1 MVLSLS
7 DSDLSRFPDIKKMK
21 ITTTY
26 RLFFIL
32 LCFSLLSKAA
42 FSQVQKDTSR
52 TVVLLNDSKDGNK
65 FIIDSLNNLTTTIK
79 NSLDSFPHLN
89 QDTLLSF
96 KHQLENAQEKADN
109 TEKLLKNDQNAE
121 ADSLGL
127 INEIN
132 AIYFKIGSLKSRVDE
147 RIRKLENLTIKK
159 RAGYIWTA
167 PILVNPNDLW
177 TTLKSEI
184 KNPLR
189 TFIELKDSEWG
200 GLFLLLLL
208 SIGYFYWV
216 FKNEQASSSNNV
228 KNKLPIAQ
236 SILFFLVLAPLFDRQ
251 TSYFYIESILL
262 LILLISFFKFR
273 NYIKIES
280 RLWWLSLISIYVLIS
295 LFNYM
300 LMSNAFVI
308 RTIAIGLNLI
318 ALYFGFKMVKLL
330 KRSDTY
336 PRIYRS
342 LFVVYVIFNVFA
354 ILLNIV
360 GQINVSKTVSITAIG
375 GVVQLVGLV
384 VLGKII
390 LENFNKQFEKIK
402 KSKSFL
408 VNLNQTNSLLFLRK
422 ALFIIGSILWL
433 MVFMIN
439 LNIVEPTMG
448 FLSITL
454 SKPHTFG
461 STSFTLGNII
471 VCIIIISITNWFQK
485 NLDILLTTSNSKKF
499 DAKVDQTGT
508 KITLLRLAVI
518 ILGFLFGVTALGISM
533 NKLTVI
539 LGALSVGIGL
549 GMQTIFNNFV
559 SGVILIFEK
568 PFKIGDFIEL
578 ADKKGRVQKI
588 GIRSS
593 TLLTE
598 QGSEVIIPNGDLL
611 SGRLVN
617 WTHSKS
623 HYRTELSLKF
633 NTTSNLEDVKRIIS
647 EEIEKSDYLIK
658 ERTVEILYNS
668 ISSTNLELVV
678 KCWIINIYKESQFK
692 SSLLEGLRT
701 RFTENEIVSFG

>member
-1 MVLSLS
+1 
-7 DSDLSRFPDIKKMK
+7 MK
-21 ITTTY
+21 ITTTH

-32 LCFSLLSKAA
+32 VCFSFLSKAA
-42 FSQVQKDTSR
+42 FSQEIS
-52 TVVLLNDSKDGNK
+52 
-65 FIIDSLNNLTTTIK
+65 IDSLKSKMLDSVANSSQPDQSISEFSR
-79 NSLDSFPHLN
+79 SLDSLTKFTIVVKKRLDSIPN
-89 QDTLLSF
+89 LSEDSLIDL
-96 KHQLENAQEKADN
+96 KNELINAQEKAS
-109 TEKLLKNDQNAE
+109 TLGKQIKNHQTVE
-121 ADSLGL
+121 TDSLGL
-127 INEIN
+127 INGIN
-132 AIYFKIGSLKSRVDE
+132 EVYFKIGSLKGRVDE

-159 RAGYIWTA
+159 KAGYIWTA
-167 PILVNPNDLW
+167 PILVKPNDLW

-184 KNPLR
+184 KNPVK
-189 TFIELKDSEWG
+189 TFIELKDSEWS

-216 FKNEQASSSNNV
+216 FKNEQTSLHNNV

-236 SILFFLVLAPLFDRQ
+236 SILFFLNLAPIFDRQ
-251 TSYFYIESILL
+251 TSYFYIGFILL
-262 LILLISFFKFR
+262 LILLISFLNFR
-273 NYIKIES
+273 NYVKIES
-280 RLWWLSLISIYVLIS
+280 RLWWLSLISIYVLVF
-295 LFNYM
+295 LFNYV
-300 LMSNAFVI
+300 LMSNAFII
-308 RTIAIGLNLI
+308 RTIAIGLNLL
-318 ALYFGFKMVKLL
+318 ALYFGFKTVKLV
-330 KRSDTY
+330 KRIDTY
-336 PRIYRS
+336 PRIYQS
-342 LFVVYVIFNVFA
+342 LFVFFVILNVFA
-354 ILLNIV
+354 ILLNVI
-360 GQINVSKTVSITAIG
+360 GQINVSKSFSITAVG
-375 GVVQLVGLV
+375 GLVQLVGLIV
-384 VLGKII
+384 FGKII
-390 LENFNKQFEKIK
+390 LENFNKQFERIK
-402 KSKSFL
+402 KSKSLL
-408 VNLNQTNSLLFLRK
+408 VNLNQTNALLFLRK
-422 ALFIIGSILWL
+422 ALFFIGSILWL

-439 LNIVEPTMG
+439 LNIVEPTME
-448 FLSITL
+448 FLGITL

-471 VCIIIISITNWFQK
+471 VCIIIISIANWFQK

-623 HYRTELSLKF
+623 HYRVELSLKF
-633 NTTSNLEDVKRIIS
+633 TPTSNLEEVKRIIS
-647 EEIEKSDYLIK
+647 EEIDKNEYTIK
-658 ERTVEILYNS
+658 ERSVEILYNS
-668 ISSTNLELVV
+668 ISATNLELVV
-678 KCWIINIYKESQFK
+678 KCWIVNIYKESQFK
-692 SSLLEGLRT
+692 SSLLESLRT
-701 RFTENEIVSFG
+701 QFTENEIVSFG

>member
-1 MVLSLS
+1 
-7 DSDLSRFPDIKKMK
+7 MK

-42 FSQVQKDTSR
+42 FSQVQKDTSK

-96 KHQLENAQEKADN
+96 KHQLENAQEKAGN
-109 TEKLLKNDQNAE
+109 TGKLLKDSQNAE

-167 PILVNPNDLW
+167 PILVKPNDLW

-184 KNPLR
+184 KNPVR

-216 FKNEQASSSNNV
+216 LKNKQASSPNNV

-251 TSYFYIESILL
+251 TSYFYIELILL

-273 NYIKIES
+273 TYIKIES
-280 RLWWLSLISIYVLIS
+280 RLWWLSLISIYVLVF

-318 ALYFGFKMVKLL
+318 ALYFGFKTVKLL
-330 KRSDTY
+330 KRIDTY

-342 LFVVYVIFNVFA
+342 LFVVYVIFNIFA

-408 VNLNQTNSLLFLRK
+408 VNLNQTNTLLFLRK

-439 LNIVEPTMG
+439 LNIVEPTME
-448 FLSITL
+448 FLSIPL

-471 VCIIIISITNWFQK
+471 VCIIIISIANWFQK

-668 ISSTNLELVV
+668 ISSTNLELVIQ
-678 KCWIINIYKESQFK
+678 CWIINIYKESQFK